1 MADTV
6 RAFVAIELPEHVRRA
21 LAELTEVLGATGIST
36 LRLVRPEGIHL
47 TLKFLGNVPAG
58 QVERIAAEV
67 SRSAAPH
74 SPFDLALAGVGVFP
88 NRRAPRV
95 LWAGVD
101 GDLDALNGLQSDV
114 EDSLETL
121 GLPRDKREFN
131 PHLTLARLGDG
142 ASREDRDRAAE
153 VLFEA
158 GFGPVTLRANSVS
171 LIESVLRP
179 QGAEYRRL
187 AKALLSGSHTRP
199 IGA

>member
-6 RAFVAIELPEHVRRA
+6 RAFVAIELPEHARRA

-36 LRLVRPEGIHL
+36 LRPVRPEGIHL

-67 SRSAAPH
+67 TRAAAPR
-74 SPFDLALAGVGVFP
+74 SSFDLNLEGVGVFP

-114 EDSLETL
+114 EDSLEPL
-121 GLPRDKREFN
+121 GFAHERREFN
-131 PHLTLARLGDG
+131 PHLTVARLGDG
-142 ASREDRDRAAE
+142 ASREDRHRAAE
-153 VLFEA
+153 VIFEA
-158 GFGPVTLRANSVS
+158 GFGPVTLRATSVS
-171 LIESVLRP
+171 LMESVLRP
-179 QGAEYRRL
+179 HGAKYRLL
-187 AKALLSGSHTRP
+187 AEGPLSEQT
-199 IGA
+199 A